1 MVVFIDLESDDDEP
15 CRCVASSGEQTRAM
29 MPAGL
34 AAAALPEEGK
44 AADNSERLSG
54 PAAFSAALTCYPV
67 ALALASH
74 IDLND
79 LHALSLTCHSI
90 RNSLVQYAPRL
101 VASSLRCSFDSLPLL
116 ADLLHAQFDI
126 AEPDHDS
133 LPSTPGTPAPARPPA
148 AVAVGPLV
156 ARSAVAVSTKTFPCA
171 RDLVAACQK
180 CGTVV
185 CRNCATK
192 APSDRYLTERH
203 RRLCRK
209 CLDAPLIAHL
219 QPLRGVDE
227 LPVHDPAPMSSASS
241 AGSALS
247 SAGSSILLDDVD
259 SASCDSNAFTSKA
272 FLRGPCLCASRGSYL
287 CAGCGHNLRTN
298 DTMHSRAWT
307 WRSRYSTHIGGG
319 IGTGLGLGDQ
329 GQKCGRGQYCL
340 ETGPEGVSWVELD
353 CCSGGDEHEAW
364 ASSLSGTLMALGD
377 RPSSSPQSK
386 RPGYFQ
392 QEIEGIGGVVKTK
405 VRKRVKVGA
414 TVYEYEDERRT
425 GKYLERE
432 SSGRERSWCGWC
444 GRVCLGEK
452 DRQDQAVDY
461 GIMTAV
467 RVDYY
472 NGSQVPVDYY
482 DGSPSRLSL
491 PYSTV
496 ISSSRINIVPRT
508 RLFAWMNL
516 PDAPARRRSSS
527 LDRPDPYSSPSVYY
541 DNEDA
546 IRKQLLGPNNRT
558 VSSYINRGRRSFS
571 PAQGPYPQR
580 RTSHDE
586 YLEQDQELL
595 IDVQRTLKDLIE
607 QEDVDGDQQI
617 TIDDHG
623 PKHIALGTFASA
635 GYRSTEVRGNYMISN
650 LLQEL
655 TLAQDLG
662 KKVVKLH
669 RSRLNENPVDRL
681 SRRIRDEFWKNLE
694 RCLDANSIEKAGK
707 DPKSWADDDRP
718 RIYVPHGCPEQ
729 YDYYTR
735 VARDQPEMGLDVRW
749 LPQDGLDA
757 RYVRGLNGAPGILAL
772 AMTKTIV
779 NGKEVLKGE
788 PFVVPGG
795 RFNEL
800 YGWDTY
806 MESLGLIEN
815 GRVGLAKSMVI
826 NFIFCIQHYGKILN
840 ANRSYYLCRSQ
851 PPFLTDMVLRVYD
864 KIKQDEGALDFLRNG
879 IRAAIKEYYNVWTAE
894 PRYDPVTGLSR
905 YRPAGLGIPPETE
918 ASHFVHIITPYAKS
932 GGLTFAEYVRAYNND
947 EIDEPELDEYFLHD
961 RAVRE
966 SGHDTSYRLEGC
978 AANLATI
985 DLNALLYKYEIDIAW
1000 CIRHFFKDGLTIP
1013 PEFQTEANRLDGVEK
1028 SATWDRR
1035 AKLRKARVDKYMWD
1049 EKAGMYFDY
1058 DTVKKKRTTYESAT
1072 TFWAMWAGLSS
1083 PRQAASLVLNA
1094 LPKFEVFGGLV
1105 SGTQESRGRIGLDRP
1120 TRQWDYPFGWAPQQI
1135 LAWGGLIRYGY
1146 SDEAQ
1151 RLAYKWLYMVT
1162 KAFVDF
1168 NGVVVEKYNV
1178 TRELDPHKVE
1188 AEYGNQGM

>member
-1 MVVFIDLESDDDEP
+1 MVVLVDLESDDDEP
-15 CRCVASSGEQTRAM
+15 CGCMAAGGEQARAM
-29 MPAGL
+29 MPACH
-34 AAAALPEEGK
+34 AAAPLLEKGK
-44 AADNSERLSG
+44 AAGDSEPLSG
-54 PAAFSAALTCYPV
+54 PVAFSAALTCYPV

-74 IDLND
+74 LDLND
-79 LHALSLTCHSI
+79 LHALSLTCRAI
-90 RNSLVQYAPRL
+90 RDSLVQYAPRL
-101 VASSLRCSFDSLPLL
+101 VAGSLRCSFDGLPLL
-116 ADLLHAQFDI
+116 ADLLHAQFEI
-126 AEPDHDS
+126 AIGQPDHDGLAS
-133 LPSTPGTPAPARPPA
+133 APGTPPSSSSVA
-148 AVAVGPLV
+148 AGPSL
-156 ARSAVAVSTKTFPCA
+156 ARSAVAVSAKTFPCA
-171 RDLVAACQK
+171 RDLVAPCQK
-180 CGTVV
+180 CDTVV
-185 CRNCATK
+185 CRNCAAK
-192 APSDRYLTERH
+192 APSDRCLAERH

-219 QPLRGVDE
+219 QPLRGADE
-227 LPVHDPAPMSSASS
+227 LPV
-241 AGSALS
+241 
-247 SAGSSILLDDVD
+247 
-259 SASCDSNAFTSKA
+259 
-272 FLRGPCLCASRGSYL
+272 
-287 CAGCGHNLRTN
+287 
-298 DTMHSRAWT
+298 
-307 WRSRYSTHIGGG
+307 
-319 IGTGLGLGDQ
+319 
-329 GQKCGRGQYCL
+329 GQKCGRGEHCL

-353 CCSGGDEHEAW
+353 CSSSGDEHEAW
-364 ASSLSGTLMALGD
+364 PLSRSGTPAPAPMLLGD
-377 RPSSSPQSK
+377 WPSPSPPNK

-414 TVYEYEDERRT
+414 TVHEHEDERRT

-432 SSGRERSWCGWC
+432 S
-444 GRVCLGEK
+444 
-452 DRQDQAVDY
+452 
-461 GIMTAV
+461 I
-467 RVDYY
+467 
-472 NGSQVPVDYY
+472 
-482 DGSPSRLSL
+482 
-491 PYSTV
+491 
-496 ISSSRINIVPRT
+496 
-508 RLFAWMNL
+508 
-516 PDAPARRRSSS
+516 
-527 LDRPDPYSSPSVYY
+527 YY

-546 IRKQLLGPNNRT
+546 IRKQLLGPHNRAVT
-558 VSSYINRGRRSFS
+558 SYINRGRSSFS
-571 PAQGPYPQR
+571 PSHGPYPPR

-595 IDVQRTLKDLIE
+595 IDVERTLKDLIE

-623 PKHIALGTFASA
+623 PKHIALGTFGSA
-635 GYRSTEVRGNYMISN
+635 GYRSTDVRGNYMISN

-655 TLAQDLG
+655 TLARDLG

-694 RCLDANSIEKAGK
+694 RCLDASSIEKAGK
-707 DPKSWADDDRP
+707 DPKDWTDDPRP

-729 YDYYTR
+729 YEYYTQ
-735 VARDQPEMGLDVRW
+735 VARERPEMRLDVRW

-757 RYVRGLNGAPGILAL
+757 KYVRGLNDAPGILAL
-772 AMTKTIV
+772 AMTKTVV
-779 NGKEVLKGE
+779 NGKEVLRGE

-800 YGWDTY
+800 YGWDSY

-815 GRVGLAKSMVI
+815 GRVGLAKAMVT

-864 KIKQDEGALDFLRNG
+864 KIKHDDGALDFLRNG
-879 IRAAIKEYYNVWTAE
+879 IRAAIKEYYSVWTAE

-905 YRPAGLGIPPETE
+905 YRPTGLGVPPETE

-932 GGLTFAEYVRAYNND
+932 RGLTFAEYVQAYNKD

-966 SGHDTSYRLEGC
+966 SGHDTTYRLEGC

-985 DLNALLYKYEIDIAW
+985 DLNALLYKYEMDIAY
-1000 CIRHFFKDGLTIP
+1000 CIRQFFKDALTIP
-1013 PEFQTEANRLDGVEK
+1013 PEFQTEANRLDGVET

-1105 SGTQESRGRIGLDRP
+1105 SGSEESRGRIGLDRP
-1120 TRQWDYPFGWAPQQI
+1120 NRQWDYPFGWAPQQI

-1146 SDEAQ
+1146 GDEAQ

-1178 TRELDPHKVE
+1178 VRELDPHKVE
-1188 AEYGNQGM
+1188 AEYGNQGSDFKGVPREGFGWVNASYVYGLSFLPIAMKRALGTLTPWELFAKATKIKLDDDDDDDNVIQEHSDEEEPSMPPAV